1 MAYKMKG
8 SPMYRNFGIGSPMN
22 KNGDPEEKQ
31 YSKKKTLKEASKVS
45 GSKETTTDP
54 KYTKTLKP
62 KTTTYTKE
70 VKPKETTYTKEVK
83 SKPHVP
89 YFGKDMK
96 KLYTKAVEYAPYTQV
111 MSNPIGAITAA
122 AGKLFGSK
130 KSTSKTT
137 KTAAKAAGKAA
148 GKNTK

>member
-70 VKPKETTYTKEVK
+70 VK

-137 KTAAKAAGKAA
+137 KTAGKAAGKAA
-148 GKNTK
+148 GKSTK